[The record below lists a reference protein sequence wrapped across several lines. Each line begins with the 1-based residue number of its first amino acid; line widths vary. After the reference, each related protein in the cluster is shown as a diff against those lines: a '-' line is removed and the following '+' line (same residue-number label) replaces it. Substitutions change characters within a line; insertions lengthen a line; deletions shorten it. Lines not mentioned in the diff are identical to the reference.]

1 MATLLSHLSVQRE
14 LLRAKRTLITRH
26 DSDLK
31 VRRSAWPLDLGIILP
46 HCNAGGRMPAVLL
59 DAASI

>member
-1 MATLLSHLSVQRE
+1 MPQLTTWPWLSIACWPRSSLPSPQRE

-31 VRRSAWPLDLGIILP
+31 VRLLLPLPGSV
-46 HCNAGGRMPAVLL
+46 C
-59 DAASI
+59 